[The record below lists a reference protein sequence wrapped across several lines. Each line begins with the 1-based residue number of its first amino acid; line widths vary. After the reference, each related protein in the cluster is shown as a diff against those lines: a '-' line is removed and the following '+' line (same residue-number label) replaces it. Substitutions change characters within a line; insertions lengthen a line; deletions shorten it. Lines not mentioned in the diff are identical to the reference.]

1 MAEVSFDTLEAL
13 NRVPVPSLTDASIV
27 SGYKRWTV
35 VEGPIKV
42 EYNFYQQGDGDDFAA
57 SDTFVSGLARP
68 ICAEVS
74 WVNIDAAATALDNG
88 PTCELE
94 GVESVST
101 FKTVTVHDADAL
113 VDAGILVKVWGF

>member
-1 MAEVSFDTLEAL
+1 MTEILFDALEGFA
-13 NRVPVPSLTDASIV
+13 RVPVPSLTDASIV
-27 SGYKRWTV
+27 SGFKRWTV

-42 EYNFYQQGDGDDFAA
+42 EYNFYQQGDGDTFAS
-57 SDTFVSGLARP
+57 SDTFVTGLARP

-74 WVNIDAAATALDNG
+74 WVNIDAADTALDNG

-94 GVESVST
+94 GVESAAT

-113 VDAGILVKVWGF
+113 DDAGLLVKVWGY